1 MPTVTRISR
10 YSLLAGSLGEG
21 GSGDEKK
28 AFAAHPALKALS
40 PKFPPRLF
48 HKAELQQPGS
58 GALADSVRAVIA
70 GREYKLVGAVI
81 NAVDDLLS
89 SGAQL
94 AMNWSVAAIG
104 LLPQLLDAARE
115 SGRLVIFTSDHGHV
129 LEHAMDYR
137 PTDADAE
144 RYRSAVEPAGDG
156 EVVVEGARVLL
167 AGNRVVLPWSE
178 RIRYAQ
184 KKMGYHGG
192 GTPQEVLI
200 PFGVYRAVGETDAL
214 DGWCEVPRQE
224 PAWWTLG
231 ADALGVAEQGPVE
244 LGREVES
251 APKQKAKAKSKAK
264 SQAKSDQAQRNLD
277 LFADAPPAA
286 TDADTAADWIA
297 ALFASPVYARM
308 KSRAGR
314 VMIGEDQLRRLLLLL
329 AEGGGQQMVGALA
342 QALQIPAIRM
352 NGLLAGVQKLLN
364 VDGYPVL
371 SIDRAAK
378 TVKLDMRSLREQFE
392 LTGRG

>member
-1 MPTVTRISR
+1 
-10 YSLLAGSLGEG
+10 
-21 GSGDEKK
+21 
-28 AFAAHPALKALS
+28 
-40 PKFPPRLF
+40 
-48 HKAELQQPGS
+48 
-58 GALADSVRAVIA
+58 
-70 GREYKLVGAVI
+70 
-81 NAVDDLLS
+81 
-89 SGAQL
+89 
-94 AMNWSVAAIG
+94 
-104 LLPQLLDAARE
+104 
-115 SGRLVIFTSDHGHV
+115 
-129 LEHAMDYR
+129 
-137 PTDADAE
+137 
-144 RYRSAVEPAGDG
+144 
-156 EVVVEGARVLL
+156 
-167 AGNRVVLPWSE
+167 LPWSE

-192 GTPQEVLI
+192 GTPQEALI

-224 PAWWTLG
+224 PAWWALG
-231 ADALGVAEQGPVE
+231 TDALGVAEQTSVE
-244 LGREVES
+244 RSSPLQS
-251 APKQKAKAKSKAK
+251 APKSTAKPKSKAK

-297 ALFASPVYARM
+297 ALFASPVYAQM

-329 AEGGGQQMVGALA
+329 ANGGGQQMMGALA
-342 QALQIPAIRM
+342 QALQVPAIRM
-352 NGLLAGVQKLLN
+352 NGLMAGVQKLLN